1 MLHKPNRTRL
11 HTEPNF
17 FTTETPFKHT
27 IIMDIEKY
35 LDKTDLIL
43 YNKIIKLIYRDWD
56 TLDSSTLS
64 DLMDKLRE
72 LHQNLDSVILQKKQ
86 HDLFT
91 KEYYKS
97 NFDRGS
103 VKESVDLKSISLS
116 KMIPHSQSFRRQLDK
131 RV

>member
-1 MLHKPNRTRL
+1 M
-11 HTEPNF
+11 E
-17 FTTETPFKHT
+17 
-27 IIMDIEKY
+27 IEQY

-43 YNKIIKLIYRDWD
+43 YNKIIQLIYKKWD
-56 TLDSSTLS
+56 EMDSSTLS
-64 DLMDKLRE
+64 DLLDKCRE
-72 LHQNLDSVILQKKQ
+72 LHQNLDDVILQKKQ

-116 KMIPHSQSFRRQLDK
+116 KMIPHSQRFRRQLDK

>member
-1 MLHKPNRTRL
+1 
-11 HTEPNF
+11 
-17 FTTETPFKHT
+17 
-27 IIMDIEKY
+27 MDIEKY

-56 TLDSSTLS
+56 KLDSSQLS

-72 LHQNLDSVILQKKQ
+72 LHQNLDDVILQKKQ

-97 NFDRGS
+97 NFHRGS
-103 VKESVDLKSISLS
+103 SKSVKTEDISLS
-116 KMIPHSQSFRRQLDK
+116 KMIPRSHINRRQ
-131 RV
+131 

>member
-1 MLHKPNRTRL
+1 M
-11 HTEPNF
+11 E
-17 FTTETPFKHT
+17 
-27 IIMDIEKY
+27 IEQY

-43 YNKIIKLIYRDWD
+43 YNKIIKLIYRDFD
-56 TLDSSTLS
+56 SLDSSTLS

-103 VKESVDLKSISLS
+103 IKESVDLESISLS
-116 KMIPHSQSFRRQLDK
+116 KMIPHSQRFRRQ
-131 RV
+131 

>member
-1 MLHKPNRTRL
+1 
-11 HTEPNF
+11 
-17 FTTETPFKHT
+17 
-27 IIMDIEKY
+27 MDIEKY

-43 YNKIIKLIYRDWD
+43 YNKIIQLIYRDWD
-56 TLDSSTLS
+56 KLDSSQLS

-97 NFDRGS
+97 NFNRGDSKS
-103 VKESVDLKSISLS
+103 VKTEDISLS
-116 KMIPHSQSFRRQLDK
+116 KMIPRSYSNRRQ
-131 RV
+131 